1 MCSWTFLEVCVQ
13 LRDDGR
19 FGLNIIVSQH
29 LNELF
34 ALRGCRRRL
43 SKNRSV
49 GRSTWTFF
57 ALRSVI

>member
-29 LNELF
+29 LDELL
-34 ALRGCRRRL
+34 ALRGCRHRL
-43 SKNRSV
+43 SKKPFI